1 MQQLNIGIFGFG
13 CVGQGLYYAIE
24 NSTGF
29 TTSIKKIVVKN
40 KNKERSIDAGY
51 FSFDKDDIL
60 SDEEINVVVELIDDA
75 DEAFNIVSA
84 ALKKGKHVVKIGR
97 AHV

>member
-13 CVGQGLYYAIE
+13 CVGQGLYFAIE

-40 KNKERSIDAGY
+40 KNKERSIDSKY
-51 FSFDKDDIL
+51 FSFDKKDIL
-60 SDEEINVVVELIDDA
+60 EDDEINVL
-75 DEAFNIVSA
+75 SS
-84 ALKKGKHVVKIGR
+84 
-97 AHV
+97 